1 MSIENMTHWRELVAD
16 LPTGR
21 FALLARMEAKLLAS
35 GIEADEVA
43 ECALDCARGYVVE
56 GVTSAYID
64 WNTN

>member
-1 MSIENMTHWRELVAD
+1 MNIENVSGWRELAAD
-16 LPTGR
+16 MPAER
-21 FALLARMEAKLLAS
+21 AALLARMEAQLLAS
-35 GIEADEVA
+35 GIGADEVT